1 MATRT
6 LKSETFVT
14 SADGRRQGSIRTVL
28 RADVYR
34 VRWADGEETNEH
46 RDSLLVRYTTTTPT
60 EKVGGKVRPII
71 ARGRIQPHVAGEKET
86 RKAVAA

>member
-14 SADGRRQGSIRTVL
+14 TADGRRQGSIRTVL

-34 VRWADGEETNEH
+34 VRWTDGEETNE
-46 RDSLLVRYTTTTPT
+46 RREDLLVRYTTTTPT
-60 EKVGGKVRPII
+60 EKVGGKVRAII
-71 ARGRIQPHVAGEKET
+71 AKGRITPHVAGDKET
-86 RKAVAA
+86 RKAVSA